1 MNGASGH
8 GEAGR
13 GWAFGLVD
21 VFRSAELERDQ
32 QDRADAGFRLQRVGS
47 LEAGR
52 GDARGP
58 KRWQGGEH

>member
-1 MNGASGH
+1 MDGGPGH

-32 QDRADAGFRLQRVGS
+32 QDRADAGFRM
-47 LEAGR
+47 
-52 GDARGP
+52 
-58 KRWQGGEH
+58 